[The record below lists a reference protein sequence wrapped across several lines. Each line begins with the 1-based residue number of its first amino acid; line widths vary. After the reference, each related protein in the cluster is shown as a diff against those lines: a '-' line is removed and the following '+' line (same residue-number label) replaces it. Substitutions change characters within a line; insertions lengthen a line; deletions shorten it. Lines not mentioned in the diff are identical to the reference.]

1 MPSTR
6 KEEKM
11 STEYNP
17 HILGF
22 LCNWCCY
29 TAADSAGV
37 GRYQYPPNLRVIRI
51 MCTGRLDPSFPL
63 EGLASGADGIF
74 VGGCHLGECHY
85 QDGNYHALVSAALVH
100 EMLERLGIARERFL
114 IDWASAAEGPN
125 FVKIITAFTERIRSL
140 GPLGQVEDKDQQAL
154 RRKLAEAA
162 EAARGRKLRTGL
174 INASREMMK
183 TKDFSRNAIAVLVQE
198 KCVKALHDI
207 YGGESGMP

>member
-1 MPSTR
+1 MTSD
-6 KEEKM
+6 
-11 STEYNP
+11 YNP

-63 EGLASGADGIF
+63 EALAQGADGVF
-74 VGGCHLGECHY
+74 VGGCHPGECHY

-100 EMLERLGIARERFL
+100 ELLERLGINRERFL

-125 FVKIITAFTERIRSL
+125 FVKIITAFTNRVAEL
-140 GPLGQVEDKDQQAL
+140 GPLGRNEGKDGGQL
-154 RRKLAEAA
+154 RRELAQAA
-162 EAARGRKLRTGL
+162 EAARERRLRTGL

-183 TKDFSRNAIAVLVQE
+183 NRDFSRTGIASLVRE
-198 KCVKALHDI
+198 KCDKALTGI
-207 YGGESGMP
+207 GGGSPA

>member
-1 MPSTR
+1 MLSIP

-17 HILGF
+17 SILGF

-63 EGLASGADGIF
+63 EGLAGGADGIF
-74 VGGCHLGECHY
+74 VGGCHPGECHY
-85 QDGNYHALVSAALVH
+85 QDGNYHALISSSLVH
-100 EMLERLGIARERFL
+100 EMLERIGIRRERFL

-125 FVKIITAFTERIRSL
+125 FVKIITGFTRRISEL
-140 GPLGQVEDKDQQAL
+140 GPLGKIEGIDQEKARQQL
-154 RRKLAEAA
+154 HQAA
-162 EAARGRKLRTGL
+162 ESARGRKIRTGL

-183 TKDFSRNAIAVLVQE
+183 NRDFSRKNIAGLVRV
-198 KCVKALHDI
+198 KCSKSLDDI
-207 YGGESGMP
+207 YQSG

>member
-1 MPSTR
+1 MNEPYSP
-6 KEEKM
+6 K
-11 STEYNP
+11 
-17 HILGF
+17 ILGF

-63 EGLASGADGIF
+63 EGLAQGADGVF
-74 VGGCHLGECHY
+74 VGGCHPGECHY

-100 EMLERLGIARERFL
+100 EVLARFGVSNQRFL

-125 FVKIITAFTERIRSL
+125 FVKIITAFTRQVAEL
-140 GPLGQVEDKDQQAL
+140 GPLGATEGLAADDL
-154 RRKLAEAA
+154 RRRLALAAA
-162 EAARGRKLRTGL
+162 EARGRKLRTGL

-183 TKDFSRNAIAVLVQE
+183 SRDFSRDSIATLVRE
-198 KCVKALHDI
+198 KCGKALDAWA
-207 YGGESGMP
+207 GGAAEAAP

>member
-1 MPSTR
+1 MA
-6 KEEKM
+6 
-11 STEYNP
+11 TEYNP

-63 EGLASGADGIF
+63 EGLAKGADGIF
-74 VGGCHLGECHY
+74 VGGCHPGECHY

-100 EMLERLGIARERFL
+100 ELLERLGINRERFL

-125 FVKIITAFTERIRSL
+125 FVKIITAFTKRVADL
-140 GPLGQVEDKDQQAL
+140 GPLGKAEGKDGNTL
-154 RRKLAEAA
+154 RQELAKAA
-162 EAARGRKLRTGL
+162 EAARDRRLRTGL
-174 INASREMMK
+174 INVSREMMK
-183 TKDFSRNAIAVLVQE
+183 NRDFSRTSIASLVRE
-198 KCVKALHDI
+198 KCDKALTGI
-207 YGGESGMP
+207 GGGSPA

>member
-1 MPSTR
+1 MTD
-6 KEEKM
+6 
-11 STEYNP
+11 EYNP

-63 EGLASGADGIF
+63 EGLANGADGIF
-74 VGGCHLGECHY
+74 VGGCHPGECHY
-85 QDGNYHALVSAALVH
+85 QDGNYHALVSASLVH
-100 EMLERLGIARERFL
+100 EMLDRLGIARERFL

-125 FVKIITAFTERIRSL
+125 FVKIITAFTQRIREL
-140 GPLGQVEDKDQQAL
+140 GPLGQTEGKKQAELRQQL
-154 RRKLAEAA
+154 VQAA
-162 EAARGRKLRTGL
+162 EAVRGRKIRTGL

-183 TKDFSRNAIAVLVQE
+183 SRDFSRSAIAALVEE
-198 KCVKALHDI
+198 KCAKALEALEM
-207 YGGESGMP
+207 GAP

>member
-1 MPSTR
+1 M
-6 KEEKM
+6 
-11 STEYNP
+11 TEPYSP
-17 HILGF
+17 KILGF

-63 EGLASGADGIF
+63 EGMANGADGIF
-74 VGGCHLGECHY
+74 VGGCHPGECHY

-100 EMLERLGIARERFL
+100 EVLARLGVNNQRFL

-125 FVKIITAFTERIRSL
+125 FVKIITAFTKQVAAL
-140 GPLGQVEDKDQQAL
+140 GPLGAAENLAADDLQ
-154 RRKLAEAA
+154 RKLSQAAGEA
-162 EAARGRKLRTGL
+162 RDRKVRTGL

-183 TKDFSRNAIAVLVQE
+183 SRDFSRDSIAALVRE
-198 KCVKALHDI
+198 KCGKALDAWSEEC
-207 YGGESGMP
+207 GVAP

>member
-1 MPSTR
+1 MLSATYEP
-6 KEEKM
+6 K
-11 STEYNP
+11 
-17 HILGF
+17 ILGF

-63 EGLASGADGIF
+63 EGLAHGADGIF
-74 VGGCHLGECHY
+74 VGGCHPGECHY

-100 EMLERLGIARERFL
+100 ETLHRLGIDRNRFL

-125 FVKIITAFTERIRSL
+125 FVKIITAFTRQVAEL
-140 GPLGQVEDKDQQAL
+140 GPLGVSEKIENEEL
-154 RRKLAEAA
+154 CRKLARAA
-162 EAARGRKLRTGL
+162 KNAQGRKIRTGL

-183 TKDFSRNAIAVLVQE
+183 TGDFSREGIAALVRA
-198 KCVKALHDI
+198 KCDKALT
-207 YGGESGMP
+207 GLTEKEL

>member
-1 MPSTR
+1 MA
-6 KEEKM
+6 
-11 STEYNP
+11 TEYNP

-63 EGLASGADGIF
+63 EGLAKGADGIF
-74 VGGCHLGECHY
+74 VGGCHPGECHY

-100 EMLERLGIARERFL
+100 ELLERIGINRERFL

-125 FVKIITAFTERIRSL
+125 FVKIITAFTKQVAEL
-140 GPLGQVEDKDQQAL
+140 GPLGKAEGKDGDTLRQELAQV
-154 RRKLAEAA
+154 A
-162 EAARGRKLRTGL
+162 EAARDRRLRTGL
-174 INASREMMK
+174 INASHEMMK
-183 TKDFSRNAIAVLVQE
+183 SRDFSRPAIATLVQD
-198 KCVKALHDI
+198 KCAKAL
-207 YGGESGMP
+207 SGLDLGTDR

>member
-1 MPSTR
+1 
-6 KEEKM
+6 M

-17 HILGF
+17 QILGF

-63 EGLASGADGIF
+63 EGLANGADGVF
-74 VGGCHLGECHY
+74 VGGCHPGECHY
-85 QDGNYHALVSAALVH
+85 QDGNYHALVSASLVH
-100 EMLERLGIARERFL
+100 ELMERIGISQERFL

-125 FVKIITAFTERIRSL
+125 FVKIITSFTRKIREL
-140 GPLGQVEDKDQQAL
+140 GPLGQAEKLDQKTIRQQLAVAVE
-154 RRKLAEAA
+154 E
-162 EAARGRKLRTGL
+162 ARGRKIRIGL

-183 TKDFSRNAIAVLVQE
+183 SRDFSRPAIAALVRD
-198 KCVKALHDI
+198 KCAKTIDSL
-207 YGGESGMP
+207 YGGDIPT